1 MLRVVKIFTQINV
14 NINRE
19 SRDRKLELSIPNL
32 KPIIRIF
39 CKIKFESLSTT
50 EDAIF
55 NLQES
60 GPEGGAKGKITSAV
74 EEAEGELAAA
84 EESLWT
90 NAEDVEQFA
99 FDEITDLEGTGHT
112 SSVKDKISD
121 VYEEESAITGEDI
134 AKTRG
139 LIEDAKTK
147 KRYRADTLLE
157 EAGID
162 VSGMTIE
169 DMSKKI
175 ADEGIKSPDGNAF
188 GEVKSFILS
197 CLPCTRER
205 KV

>member
-1 MLRVVKIFTQINV
+1 RDVNQQLRELDLEGTKSRRQMRAFSGGGLVSGGR
-14 NINRE
+14 NRRASE
-19 SRDRKLELSIPNL
+19 EYKQLMNDRKALIAEKREAKGTKRQRMSQAREQAKTDIGELT
-32 KPIIRIF
+32 
-39 CKIKFESLSTT
+39 STT

-147 KRYRADTLLE
+147 MYT
-157 EAGID
+157 D
-162 VSGMTIE
+162 VY
-169 DMSKKI
+169 
-175 ADEGIKSPDGNAF
+175 
-188 GEVKSFILS
+188 
-197 CLPCTRER
+197 
-205 KV
+205 